1 MNACSSHL
9 QTAAPYLA
17 AVVLLVENGDC
28 ELDRAGLDALDRCRE
43 YIARIDSAL
52 AAKEGE

>member
-1 MNACSSHL
+1 MFE

-28 ELDRAGLDALDRCRE
+28 ELDRAGLDALDRIRE
-43 YIARIDSAL
+43 YVARIDSAL
-52 AAKEGE
+52 VAKEEKE